1 MQRRREIWH
10 SLNELAERQYSHR
23 PRLTFGLVQNIV
35 FGKVPTGIA
44 GKRVCQSIPK
54 EKSAKEK
61 QYGIFLANSF

>member
-1 MQRRREIWH
+1 MAFIEWTSWKAIFT
-10 SLNELAERQYSHR
+10 R
-23 PRLTFGLVQNIV
+23 PRLTFGLVKNIV